1 MFIKPCEGR
10 AVRDPTSRALLAAD
24 GEEKPDTRFWR
35 RRVRDKDVEAVGRPA
50 DVGAEP
56 KAEEVKPADQ
66 VIAEN
71 AAEAEAKVAEQTV
84 AATAEEH

>member
-1 MFIKPCEGR
+1 MFVKPCEGR
-10 AVRDPTSRALLAAD
+10 AARDPTSRALLAAD

-35 RRVRDKDVEAVGRPA
+35 RRVRDKDVEEVKRPV
-50 DVGAEP
+50 DVEPEP

-71 AAEAEAKVAEQTV
+71 AARAEAKVAEQ
-84 AATAEEH
+84 AAAAPAEEH